1 MAQQKTIL
9 VTGVAGYWG
18 ARMARRLL
26 AESGLHVMVVDSTP
40 PQELPEG
47 LDFVQ
52 ADIRNPLMVDLLKA
66 ERVDT
71 VCHLAFSDSRRR
83 NEANFDLNVMGAMK
97 IFGAAAQAGVR
108 KIVYRSS
115 TAVYGALPQNPA
127 YLSETQPLHG
137 SKQYGYTRY
146 MVEIEE
152 FCDGFRSQQPNL
164 LLTSL
169 RFANI
174 VGETAVTPLTTLL
187 RGKAAPVLLGFD
199 PMMQVIHEDD
209 VVEALVHAVLHDKPG
224 VFNMAA
230 PGLMPLTRI
239 FALTGVLPVPILHP
253 LAYWGLQNVRG
264 RFSPARLM
272 PFELDY
278 LRYRWVADT
287 TMMQTELGF
296 APQYSMEET
305 LRAFSTY
312 KRARN
317 TPADDDDTLELDEA
331 RLRHTLER
339 RQRQKTRQGQQKEA
353 VHE

>member
-1 MAQQKTIL
+1 MMQQQTIL

-18 ARMARRLL
+18 ARVAQRLL
-26 AESGLHVMVVDSTP
+26 AESGLHVIGIDATP

-52 ADIRNPLMVDLLKA
+52 ADIRNPLMTELLKA

-97 IFGAAAQAGVR
+97 VFGAAAQAGVR

-127 YLSETQPLHG
+127 YLSETHPLHG

-152 FCDGFRSQQPNL
+152 FCNGFRSQQPDL
-164 LLTSL
+164 IITSL

-187 RGKAAPVLLGFD
+187 RGKVAPVLLGFD

-209 VVEALVHAVLHDKPG
+209 VIEALLHAIRHDAPG
-224 VFNMAA
+224 AFNVAA

-239 FALTGVLPVPILHP
+239 LALTGVLPVPVLHP
-253 LAYWGLQNVRG
+253 LAYWGVQNVRG
-264 RFSPARLM
+264 RFSPARLL
-272 PFELDY
+272 PFDPDY

-287 TMMQTELGF
+287 RKMETELGF
-296 APQYSMEET
+296 TPQYSMEET
-305 LRAFSTY
+305 LRAFATF
-312 KRARN
+312 KRARH
-317 TPADDDDTLELDEA
+317 TTADDDDALELDKE

-339 RQRQKTRQGQQKEA
+339 RQRQRARREQQKEA
-353 VHE
+353 AQ

>member
-18 ARMARRLL
+18 ARVAQRLL
-26 AESGLHVMVVDSTP
+26 TESGLHVMGVDATP

-52 ADIRNPLMVDLLKA
+52 ADIRNPLMVELLKA

-71 VCHLAFSDSRRR
+71 ICHLAFSDSRRR

-164 LLTSL
+164 IVTSL

-174 VGETAVTPLTTLL
+174 VGETAVTPLTILL

-209 VVEALVHAVLHDKPG
+209 VVEALVHAVQHDKPG
-224 VFNMAA
+224 IFNVAA

-239 FALTGVLPVPILHP
+239 LALTGVLPVPVLHP
-253 LAYWGLQNVRG
+253 LAYWGVQNVRG
-264 RFSPARLM
+264 RFSLARLI
-272 PFELDY
+272 PFDPDY

-287 TMMQTELGF
+287 HKMEQEFGF
-296 APQYSMEET
+296 VPQISMEEA
-305 LRAFSTY
+305 LRAFATAR
-312 KRARN
+312 RARS
-317 TPADDDDTLELDEA
+317 TPPDDDEALELDAE

-339 RQRQKTRQGQQKEA
+339 RQRQRARREQQKEA
-353 VHE
+353 AQ